1 MDGVRRSK
9 EPKTHADA
17 KGAEEDLPQ
26 AEKAASQVASPTEQ
40 ASASPSTAA
49 AAPTYQVPRKR
60 INSQRDLEIFTKS
73 RLCEQLLS
81 FAGELSQATRGIEI
95 SASHLDSASPI
106 VKALVEVLDE
116 LERWIDDF
124 PPLQQPM
131 RFGNKAFRQW
141 HARLVERAHP
151 LMREALRKARPS
163 AEDASTEALALELSH
178 YLRGSFGDETR
189 IDYGTGHEAAFFA
202 VLFILGAHDVLAK
215 ADARD
220 AVLLVFAA
228 YIRVMR
234 RLQTVYV
241 QEPAGS
247 HGAWGLD
254 DFHALPFLF
263 GAAQLIGKEDEV
275 PTGTVY
281 QESVVREYADRFLYI
296 DAIRQVLQV
305 KRGAPF
311 HETSPML
318 YDITAVPTWQ
328 RIHSGLVRMYRA
340 EVLGK
345 HPVIQHF
352 LFGETLRWPG
362 GDDSSATA
370 APPSATRAGTAGAA
384 AGYAA
389 AAMPPP
395 LAPQKAPVV
404 SSAVP
409 GWVPCAAPWARP
421 G

>member
-1 MDGVRRSK
+1 M
-9 EPKTHADA
+9 
-17 KGAEEDLPQ
+17 
-26 AEKAASQVASPTEQ
+26 
-40 ASASPSTAA
+40 
-49 AAPTYQVPRKR
+49 
-60 INSQRDLEIFTKS
+60 
-73 RLCEQLLS
+73 LS
-81 FAGELSQATRGIEI
+81 FAGELSQATIGIEI
-95 SASHLDSASPI
+95 SASRLDSASPI

-116 LERWIDDF
+116 MERWIDDF

-141 HARLVERAHP
+141 HARLVERAQP
-151 LMREALRKARPS
+151 LMVEALQKARPT
-163 AEDASTEALALELSH
+163 AESVKGISNESLAVELSH
-178 YLRGSFGDETR
+178 YLCGSFGDETR

-202 VLFILGAHDVLAK
+202 LMFILGAHDVLAK
-215 ADARD
+215 ADAAD
-220 AVLLVFAA
+220 AVLLVFAT

-263 GAAQLIGKEDEV
+263 GAAQLIGKEEEV
-275 PTGTVY
+275 PTGAVY
-281 QESVVREYADRFLYI
+281 KESIVREYADRFLYI
-296 DAIRQVLQV
+296 DAVRQVLQV

-328 RIHSGLVRMYRA
+328 RIHAGLVRMYRA

-345 HPVIQHF
+345 YPVIQHF
-352 LFGETLRWPG
+352 LFGETLQWPG
-362 GDDSSATA
+362 GDDSSVTA
-370 APPSATRAGTAGAA
+370 SLPAPITRASA
-384 AGYAA
+384 AA

-395 LAPQKAPVV
+395 LVAQKAPVA